1 MPGPLVSVVIPV
13 YLVEQYLARCV
24 DSVIAQ
30 DYRPI
35 EIILV
40 NDGSPDGCGD
50 IIRWYEAEN
59 PVVRSIWQANSGLAA
74 ARNAGIASAQGEY
87 VALVDSDDFVEP
99 DLVSALVGIAEQTS
113 ADAVVCSFYVEL
125 PWGARVAVPL
135 LVRNGVITG
144 DRAARLSLRQRI
156 PTFAWNKLYRR
167 DLFTARGVQ
176 FSPGYYEDVAT
187 CPRAL
192 KQAGTVAVTRRPY
205 YHYCP
210 RRSGITG
217 SFGVRNV
224 TDYLAAIDVV
234 RRFMV
239 EEGLWAAW
247 RGDYRRLLLVAQA
260 QLLVQVWLQPNSLR
274 WADRNHL
281 TRHLRQRI
289 RELRLPPTVD
299 PAGMGDAPPLPDR

>member
-1 MPGPLVSVVIPV
+1 MCRRPGSQMPKPLVSVVIPV

-35 EIILV
+35 EVILV

-50 IIRWYEAEN
+50 IIRRYEAEN
-59 PVVRSIWQANSGLAA
+59 PIVRSLWQANRGLAA

-87 VALVDSDDFVEP
+87 VVLVDSDDYVAP
-99 DLVSALVGIAEQTS
+99 DLVSTLVGIAERTR
-113 ADAVVCSFYVEL
+113 ADAVVCGFYVEL
-125 PWGARVAVPL
+125 PRGAAVAVPL
-135 LVRNGVITG
+135 FVRTGVISG

-167 DLFTARGVQ
+167 DLFTDRGIQ

-192 KQAGTVAVTRRPY
+192 QQAGTVAVTRRPL

-224 TDYLAAIDVV
+224 TDYLTAIDVV
-234 RRFMV
+234 RRFAA
-239 EEGLWAAW
+239 EEGLWEAW
-247 RGDYRRLLLVAQA
+247 RGDYRRLLLVARA
-260 QLLVQVWLQPNSLR
+260 QLLVQTWLQPNSLR
-274 WADRNHL
+274 WAERRLL
-281 TRHLRQRI
+281 TRRVLQRI
-289 RELRLPPTVD
+289 RELRLPPSAN
-299 PAGMGDAPPLPDR
+299 PAGS

>member
-1 MPGPLVSVVIPV
+1 MPKPLVSVVIPV

-35 EIILV
+35 EVILV

-50 IIRWYEAEN
+50 IIRRYEAEN
-59 PVVRSIWQANSGLAA
+59 PIVRSLWQANRGLAA

-87 VALVDSDDFVEP
+87 VVLVDSDDYVAP
-99 DLVSALVGIAEQTS
+99 DLVSTLVGIAERTR
-113 ADAVVCSFYVEL
+113 ADAVVCGFYVEL
-125 PWGARVAVPL
+125 PRGAAVAVPL
-135 LVRNGVITG
+135 FVRTGVISG

-167 DLFTARGVQ
+167 DLFTDRGIQ

-192 KQAGTVAVTRRPY
+192 QQAGTVAVTRRPL

-224 TDYLAAIDVV
+224 TDYLTAIDVV
-234 RRFMV
+234 RRFAA
-239 EEGLWAAW
+239 EEGLWEAW
-247 RGDYRRLLLVAQA
+247 RGDYRRLLLVARA
-260 QLLVQVWLQPNSLR
+260 QLLVQTWLQPNSLR
-274 WADRNHL
+274 WAERRLL
-281 TRHLRQRI
+281 TRRVLQRI
-289 RELRLPPTVD
+289 RELRLPPSAN
-299 PAGMGDAPPLPDR
+299 PAGS